1 MQIGS
6 TFEKYL
12 VKIVNDHLLSCQI
25 MAHLVPFFMFI
36 FVDKYLNRFVVLLLL
51 HS

>member
-12 VKIVNDHLLSCQI
+12 VNIVNDHLSCQI